1 MKAMDFL
8 DTLFFDPDIT
18 ITDMHKG
25 LTNQNFLLNMNQET
39 YVLRIPRADSEH
51 IVNRHHETMA
61 LEAIQA
67 HDIDV
72 ETIYYDEASGYKVT
86 RYLEDAKTYSEC
98 EDPLKIEKTA
108 ALMKRFHQL
117 NKRVDADFEP
127 VRLLQQYQSRVR
139 QPLYDLQPYEDVV
152 QAVSQLHNPK
162 ILCHND
168 WVDGNI
174 LFTKDKTYLIDY
186 EYAAN
191 NDPLFDVMS
200 FLSENQIEDPAL
212 RERFYAVYFDKLDDT
227 LRHQLDIWESF
238 QNLLWCNWAMMMWE
252 SRREEIYRSIAKD
265 KYEALKRKHFTLSM

>member
-86 RYLEDAKTYSEC
+86 RYLADAKTYSEC
-98 EDPLKIEKTA
+98 EDPLKIEKP
-108 ALMKRFHQL
+108 QL
-117 NKRVDADFEP
+117 
-127 VRLLQQYQSRVR
+127 
-139 QPLYDLQPYEDVV
+139 
-152 QAVSQLHNPK
+152 
-162 ILCHND
+162 
-168 WVDGNI
+168 
-174 LFTKDKTYLIDY
+174 
-186 EYAAN
+186 
-191 NDPLFDVMS
+191 
-200 FLSENQIEDPAL
+200 
-212 RERFYAVYFDKLDDT
+212 
-227 LRHQLDIWESF
+227 
-238 QNLLWCNWAMMMWE
+238 
-252 SRREEIYRSIAKD
+252 
-265 KYEALKRKHFTLSM
+265 

>member
-18 ITDMHKG
+18 IEDMDRG
-25 LTNQNFLLNMNQET
+25 LTNKNFLLRMNQET

-61 LEAIQA
+61 LQAIQDA
-67 HDIDV
+67 DIDV

-86 RYLEDAKTYSEC
+86 RYLKDALTYSEC
-98 EDPLKIEKTA
+98 KDPCKIERTA

-117 NKRVDADFEP
+117 NRHVDADFEP
-127 VRLLQQYQSRVR
+127 VRLLQSYRNRLQH
-139 QPLYDLQPYEDVV
+139 PLYDLTPYEDAV
-152 QAVSQLHNPK
+152 QKVYHLNNPK

-174 LFTKDKTYLIDY
+174 LFTEERTYLIDY

-191 NDPLFDVMS
+191 NDPLFDVVS
-200 FLSENQIEDPAL
+200 FLSENQIEDSAL
-212 RERFYAVYFDKLDDT
+212 RERFYTVYFDEMNDT
-227 LRHQLDIWESF
+227 IREQLDIWENF
-238 QNLLWCNWAMMMWE
+238 QNLLWCSWAMMMWE
-252 SRREEIYRSIAKD
+252 SREEEVYRTIAKD
-265 KYEALKRKHFTLSM
+265 KLEALKRKCPAR